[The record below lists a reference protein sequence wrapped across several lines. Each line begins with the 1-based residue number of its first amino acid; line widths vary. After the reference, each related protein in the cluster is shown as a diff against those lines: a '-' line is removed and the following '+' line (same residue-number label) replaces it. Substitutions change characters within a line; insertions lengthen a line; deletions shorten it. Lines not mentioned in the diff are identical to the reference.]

1 MSLFI
6 AAVVSGIV
14 VGLLLGLFGFGIVFL
29 YKATGIAN
37 FAQGSL
43 ATLGG
48 FLTYRVVLDAGVSL
62 WLAMAAAVVLSA
74 LVGAAIYWL
83 FMRPREHN
91 RLNLIIRTLG
101 VQMLL
106 LAIIEHYWSA
116 GQPFPFPSVYPQ
128 STAFVLGDAV
138 VSWASLGIA
147 ATAIVL
153 AAAFALFFSRTDLGL
168 LFLGLSERRDIAGM
182 LGVPTRKLSMIAWM
196 IAAVISVVVGVL
208 LAPTA
213 LLSSDMME
221 PYMLLAFTA
230 VVIGGLTSLYGVFV
244 GGIIVGVVNNLVSL
258 YFSSD
263 AAVLSVFVLLLLVL
277 GFRPQG
283 IFGDREIERL

>member
-1 MSLFI
+1 
-6 AAVVSGIV
+6 
-14 VGLLLGLFGFGIVFL
+14 
-29 YKATGIAN
+29 
-37 FAQGSL
+37 
-43 ATLGG
+43 
-48 FLTYRVVLDAGVSL
+48 
-62 WLAMAAAVVLSA
+62 
-74 LVGAAIYWL
+74 
-83 FMRPREHN
+83 
-91 RLNLIIRTLG
+91 
-101 VQMLL
+101 
-106 LAIIEHYWSA
+106 
-116 GQPFPFPSVYPQ
+116 
-128 STAFVLGDAV
+128 VLGDAV
-138 VSWASLGIA
+138 VSWASVGIA

-182 LGVPTRKLSMIAWM
+182 LGVPTRRLSMIAWM
-196 IAAVISVVVGVL
+196 IAAVISVLVGVL

-213 LLSSDMME
+213 LLSRDMME

-244 GGIIVGVVNNLVSL
+244 GGIIVGVVNNLMSL

-263 AAVLSVFVLLLLVL
+263 AAVLAVFVLLLLVL